1 MSLISER
8 EQIYLLNWAKAASSR
23 MAEEVVCSESYFE
36 ERTSE
41 ETYLVEYVFDTV
53 GNMNEMIQKVLGNGR
68 DEKLRKVCEV
78 AALKERSSQVEERG
92 KDAQTMKEEQ
102 QKEESQIPEFIYNF

>member
-8 EQIYLLNWAKAASSR
+8 EQIFLSNWAKNASSR
-23 MAEEVVCSESYFE
+23 MAEEAVCSESYFE
-36 ERTSE
+36 ERTNE

-53 GNMNEMIQKVLGNGR
+53 SNMDEMIQKVLGDGW

-78 AALKERSSQVEERG
+78 AALKERSRVTSGNEKNKQIVAEKQDE
-92 KDAQTMKEEQ
+92 KEN
-102 QKEESQIPEFIYNF
+102 QIPEFIYNF